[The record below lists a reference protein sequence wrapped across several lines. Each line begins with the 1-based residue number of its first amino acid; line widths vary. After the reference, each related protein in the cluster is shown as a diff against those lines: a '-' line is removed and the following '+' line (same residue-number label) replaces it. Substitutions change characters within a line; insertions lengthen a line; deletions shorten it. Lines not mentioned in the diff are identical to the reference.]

1 MKIYPLLILHCTFLL
16 GLMAEPTEKEKVK
29 RPMTNSELEGFKQME
44 IELLQRLLKAKPEK
58 LRVMRKTIER
68 VELMSQEQRKTMSE
82 RLRHFRNAPIAE
94 KQRVMMTL
102 KTRTKTLSQYWR
114 KLDPQ
119 KKRAE
124 MEHFRTLN
132 EAERG
137 NYFKK
142 VKSKL
147 ISPKE

>member
-1 MKIYPLLILHCTFLL
+1 
-16 GLMAEPTEKEKVK
+16 
-29 RPMTNSELEGFKQME
+29 
-44 IELLQRLLKAKPEK
+44 
-58 LRVMRKTIER
+58 
-68 VELMSQEQRKTMSE
+68 MSQEQRKAMSE